1 MLTRY
6 QQYTNHTSTI
16 YTQTYG
22 WANNNF
28 EGPPSGS
35 LTDPGFQCT
44 CDRWQHNPWRLLG
57 QVLHDILWSGTEFR
71 NVQQTGRHLGSFFR
85 LLGGWLW
92 RVSGLFRCFNWVYDS
107 LWRILT
113 TNRDWSMLVEA
124 LKRNHHLRV
133 STAQLCPTA
142 ASLCDLLPIAD
153 LPDQTCL
160 LVKHI

>member
-1 MLTRY
+1 MSK
-6 QQYTNHTSTI
+6 QQLWRTTFRVSH
-16 YTQTYG
+16 G
-22 WANNNF
+22 
-28 EGPPSGS
+28 SGFS
-35 LTDPGFQCT
+35 VHLWQMAAQSMETAWPGSSWYPLEWNRVQKC
-44 CDRWQHNPWRLLG
+44 
-57 QVLHDILWSGTEFR
+57 SAR
-71 NVQQTGRHLGSFFR
+71 NTTGRHLGSFFR